1 MEGKRCLDPPVPAQP
16 PTQPPEKRMK
26 RSCIP
31 QGLAMAAVLVLAST
45 GASATELR
53 ALSETEMSAVYGQG
67 LGDPALNVLGALST
81 KDQGNAA
88 VAASATDALAGVA
101 ALTGDAQ
108 NIDRQMQQQR
118 LQNAAQG
125 LQTTLRITQT
135 MFAVDK
141 ALAPIASNLALP
153 MLGMPFL
160 FPLPLASLEALQN
173 KH

>member
-1 MEGKRCLDPPVPAQP
+1 
-16 PTQPPEKRMK
+16 MK

-31 QGLAMAAVLVLAST
+31 QGLVMAAVLVLATT
-45 GASATELR
+45 GASATELH

-81 KDQGNAA
+81 KDQSGAA
-88 VAASATDALAGVA
+88 VASSAADALAGVA
-101 ALTGDAQ
+101 ALTSDAQ

-125 LQTTLRITQT
+125 FQTTLKITQT
-135 MFAVDK
+135 MLAVDK
-141 ALAPIASNLALP
+141 SLAPIASNLALP

>member
-1 MEGKRCLDPPVPAQP
+1 
-16 PTQPPEKRMK
+16 MK
-26 RSCIP
+26 SSCIP
-31 QGLAMAAVLVLAST
+31 QGLLVAAALVLA
-45 GASATELR
+45 ASAASASELR

-67 LGDPALNVLGALST
+67 LGDPALNVLGALSA
-81 KDQGNAA
+81 KDQGSSA
-88 VAASATDALAGVA
+88 VSASPADALAGVA

-108 NIDRQMQQQR
+108 NLDRQLQQQR

-125 LQTTLRITQT
+125 MQTTLRITQT

-153 MLGMPFL
+153 LMGMPFL

>member
-1 MEGKRCLDPPVPAQP
+1 
-16 PTQPPEKRMK
+16 MK
-26 RSCIP
+26 SSCIP
-31 QGLAMAAVLVLAST
+31 QGLLVAAALVLA
-45 GASATELR
+45 ASAASASELR

-67 LGDPALNVLGALST
+67 LGDPALNVLGALSA
-81 KDQGNAA
+81 KDQGNSA
-88 VAASATDALAGVA
+88 VSASAADALAGVA

-108 NIDRQMQQQR
+108 NLDRQLQQQR

-125 LQTTLRITQT
+125 MQTTLRITQT

-153 MLGMPFL
+153 LMGMPFL

>member
-1 MEGKRCLDPPVPAQP
+1 
-16 PTQPPEKRMK
+16 MK
-26 RSCIP
+26 ANCIP
-31 QGLAMAAVLVLAST
+31 QGLLVAAALVLASS

-125 LQTTLRITQT
+125 FQTTLRITQT

-141 ALAPIASNLALP
+141 ALAPIASNLTLP
-153 MLGMPFL
+153 MMGMPFL

>member
-1 MEGKRCLDPPVPAQP
+1 
-16 PTQPPEKRMK
+16 MK
-26 RSCIP
+26 ASCIP
-31 QGLAMAAVLVLAST
+31 QGLLVAAALVLASS

-67 LGDPALNVLGALST
+67 LGDPALNVLGAMSA
-81 KDQGNAA
+81 KDQGNSA
-88 VAASATDALAGVA
+88 VSASAADALAGVA
-101 ALTGDAQ
+101 ALTSDAQ
-108 NIDRQMQQQR
+108 NLDRQLQQQR

-125 LQTTLRITQT
+125 FQTTLRITQT

-153 MLGMPFL
+153 MMGMPFL

>member
-1 MEGKRCLDPPVPAQP
+1 
-16 PTQPPEKRMK
+16 MK

-53 ALSETEMSAVYGQG
+53 ALSETEMSAVYGRG
-67 LGDPALNVLGALST
+67 LGDPALNALGALST

-88 VAASATDALAGVA
+88 LSSSASDALAGLA

-108 NIDRQMQQQR
+108 NLDRQLQQQR
-118 LQNAAQG
+118 LQYAATG
-125 LQTTLRITQT
+125 LQTTLRIAQT
-135 MFAVDK
+135 MLAVDK

-153 MLGMPFL
+153 MMGMPFL
-160 FPLPLASLEALQN
+160 FPLPLASLEAIQN

>member
-1 MEGKRCLDPPVPAQP
+1 
-16 PTQPPEKRMK
+16 MK
-26 RSCIP
+26 SSCIP
-31 QGLAMAAVLVLAST
+31 QGLVVAAALVLASS
-45 GASATELR
+45 GVSATELR

-67 LGDPALNVLGALST
+67 LGDPALNALGALSA
-81 KDQGNAA
+81 KDQGNSA
-88 VAASATDALAGVA
+88 VSASAADALAGVA
-101 ALTGDAQ
+101 ALTSDAQ
-108 NIDRQMQQQR
+108 NIDRQLQQQR

-153 MLGMPFL
+153 MMGMPFL

>member
-1 MEGKRCLDPPVPAQP
+1 
-16 PTQPPEKRMK
+16 MK
-26 RSCIP
+26 SSCIP
-31 QGLAMAAVLVLAST
+31 QSLLVAAALVLAAS

-67 LGDPALNVLGALST
+67 LGDPALNVLGALSA
-81 KDQGNAA
+81 KDQGNSAVSSSAA
-88 VAASATDALAGVA
+88 DALAGVA
-101 ALTGDAQ
+101 ALTSDAQ
-108 NIDRQMQQQR
+108 NIDRQLQQQR
-118 LQNAAQG
+118 LQSAAQG
-125 LQTTLRITQT
+125 FQTTLRITQT

-153 MLGMPFL
+153 MMGMPFL

>member
-1 MEGKRCLDPPVPAQP
+1 
-16 PTQPPEKRMK
+16 MK

-31 QGLAMAAVLVLAST
+31 QGLVVAAALVLAST

-67 LGDPALNVLGALST
+67 LGDPALNVLGALSS
-81 KDQGNAA
+81 KDQGNTAVSSTAA
-88 VAASATDALAGVA
+88 DALAGVA
-101 ALTGDAQ
+101 ALTSDAQ
-108 NIDRQMQQQR
+108 NLDRQMQQQR

-125 LQTTLRITQT
+125 FQTTLKITQT
-135 MFAVDK
+135 MLAVDK
-141 ALAPIASNLALP
+141 ALTPIASNLSLP

>member
-1 MEGKRCLDPPVPAQP
+1 
-16 PTQPPEKRMK
+16 MK
-26 RSCIP
+26 LSCIP
-31 QGLAMAAVLVLAST
+31 QGLVVAAALALSSS
-45 GASATELR
+45 GAFATELR

-67 LGDPALNVLGALST
+67 LGDPALSALGALSS

-88 VAASATDALAGVA
+88 VSATAADALNGFA

-108 NIDRQMQQQR
+108 NLDRQLQQQR
-118 LQNAAQG
+118 LQYAATG
-125 LQTTLRITQT
+125 LQTTLKITQT

-153 MLGMPFL
+153 MMGLPFL
-160 FPLPLASLEALQN
+160 FPIPLASLEAIQN

>member
-1 MEGKRCLDPPVPAQP
+1 
-16 PTQPPEKRMK
+16 MK
-26 RSCIP
+26 SSCIP
-31 QGLAMAAVLVLAST
+31 QGLVVAAALVLASSDV
-45 GASATELR
+45 SATELR

-67 LGDPALNVLGALST
+67 LGDPALNALGALSA
-81 KDQGNAA
+81 KDQGNSA
-88 VAASATDALAGVA
+88 VSASAADALAGVA
-101 ALTGDAQ
+101 ALTSDAQ
-108 NIDRQMQQQR
+108 NIDRQLQQQR

-153 MLGMPFL
+153 MMGMPFL

>member
-1 MEGKRCLDPPVPAQP
+1 
-16 PTQPPEKRMK
+16 MK

-31 QGLAMAAVLVLAST
+31 QALVMAAALVLAST

-53 ALSETEMSAVYGQG
+53 ALSESEMSAVYGQG
-67 LGDPALNVLGALST
+67 LGDPALNVLGALSS

-88 VAASATDALAGVA
+88 ISSTAADALAGVA
-101 ALTGDAQ
+101 ALTNDAQ
-108 NIDRQMQQQR
+108 NLDRQLQQQR

-125 LQTTLRITQT
+125 FQTTLKITQT
-135 MFAVDK
+135 MLAVDK
-141 ALAPIASNLALP
+141 ALTPIASNLALP

>member
-1 MEGKRCLDPPVPAQP
+1 
-16 PTQPPEKRMK
+16 MK
-26 RSCIP
+26 ANCIP
-31 QGLAMAAVLVLAST
+31 QGLLVAAALVLASS

-67 LGDPALNVLGALST
+67 LGDPALNVLGAMSA
-81 KDQGNAA
+81 KDQGNSA
-88 VAASATDALAGVA
+88 VSASAADALAGVA
-101 ALTGDAQ
+101 ALTSDAQ
-108 NIDRQMQQQR
+108 NLDRQLQQQR

-125 LQTTLRITQT
+125 FQTTLRITQT

-153 MLGMPFL
+153 MMGMPFL

>member
-1 MEGKRCLDPPVPAQP
+1 
-16 PTQPPEKRMK
+16 MK
-26 RSCIP
+26 SSCIP
-31 QGLAMAAVLVLAST
+31 QGLVVAAALVLASS

-53 ALSETEMSAVYGQG
+53 ALSETEMSSVYGQG
-67 LGDPALNVLGALST
+67 LGDPALNVLGAMSA
-81 KDQGNAA
+81 KDQGNSAVSSSAA
-88 VAASATDALAGVA
+88 DALAGVA
-101 ALTGDAQ
+101 ALTSDAQ
-108 NIDRQMQQQR
+108 NIDRQLQQQR

-125 LQTTLRITQT
+125 MQTSLRITQT

-153 MLGMPFL
+153 MMGMPFL

>member
-1 MEGKRCLDPPVPAQP
+1 
-16 PTQPPEKRMK
+16 MK
-26 RSCIP
+26 SSCIP
-31 QGLAMAAVLVLAST
+31 QGLVVAIALVLASSA
-45 GASATELR
+45 ASATELR

-67 LGDPALNVLGALST
+67 LGDPALNVLGAMSA
-81 KDQGNAA
+81 KDQGGSA
-88 VAASATDALAGVA
+88 VSASAADALAGVA
-101 ALTGDAQ
+101 ALTSDAQ
-108 NIDRQMQQQR
+108 NIDRQLQQQR

-125 LQTTLRITQT
+125 LQTTLKITQT

-153 MLGMPFL
+153 MMGMPFL

>member
-1 MEGKRCLDPPVPAQP
+1 
-16 PTQPPEKRMK
+16 MK

-31 QGLAMAAVLVLAST
+31 PGLVMAAVLVLAST

-67 LGDPALNVLGALST
+67 LGDPALNVLGALSS

-88 VAASATDALAGVA
+88 VAASAADALAGVA

-125 LQTTLRITQT
+125 FQTTLKITQT

-153 MLGMPFL
+153 MMGMPFL